1 MSYLPWLL
9 GLNCYHYD
17 SSIIKIE
24 QIHIE
29 WMTVNKNVRKR
40 NFDKKYAQ
48 GNWYRLR
55 VMTGTEK
62 TALFLN
68 LVVL

>member
-1 MSYLPWLL
+1 
-9 GLNCYHYD
+9 
-17 SSIIKIE
+17 
-24 QIHIE
+24 
-29 WMTVNKNVRKR
+29 MTVNKNVRKR